1 MIAERSGWW
10 WRCVAAAAAAAMATG
25 CGARPR
31 GPAFQPEIV
40 DPGKAVVY
48 VFRDP
53 KAGLN
58 PAPVLISIDQHEVG
72 ELDPGQ
78 YVAKVVA
85 PGEHLV
91 RAERGRGTVLSAT
104 VVKGDVVY
112 FRVTTPPFKGRA
124 PVLEIMDSE
133 TARRSI
139 AGTTRA
145 TE

>member
-1 MIAERSGWW
+1 MIAERSGWC
-10 WRCVAAAAAAAMATG
+10 WRWLAAAAAAVLGTG
-25 CGARPR
+25 CGSQAR
-31 GPAFQPEIV
+31 GPAFQPEVV

-58 PAPVLISIDQHEVG
+58 PAPVLISVDQHEVG
-72 ELDPGQ
+72 DLDPGQ
-78 YVAKVVA
+78 YIATVVA

-91 RAERGRGTVLSAT
+91 RAERGRGTVLSAK
-104 VVKGDVVY
+104 VVEGDVVY

-145 TE
+145 GE